1 MTALRVLV
9 RPLATSLVLGLAA
22 GAAAAETDD
31 PPFLRTEERAPCA
44 DHEPL
49 RRPFFGDLHVHT
61 TFSHD
66 ASTQGTRTR
75 PREVYAFARG
85 EPLGIQPFGEDGEPL
100 RTVQLSRPLDFAAV
114 TDHAELLGE
123 VHICETPGLVGHDSI
138 ACRLHRWWPRLSFFL
153 MNTHVSRGT
162 GERMGLCGP
171 EGARCREAA
180 LTPWREIQD
189 AAEATY
195 DRSPACRFT
204 TFVGYEWTASVVGRN
219 LHRNVIFRNRHAPA
233 LPASYYEA
241 PSPSAL
247 WEALGDEC
255 IEAEE
260 ACEALVI
267 PHNANLSAGLMWKL
281 EEGFTAAEARSRSRW
296 EPLVEVM
303 QHKGSSECWW
313 GPGAADEECAFEQ
326 LPFDSFRGK
335 FLPLLAHPPRREDT
349 VRWALGRG
357 LEAEA
362 ELGANPFRLG
372 QLASTDTHLGAA
384 GLVAEDAH
392 PGHGGAGAPSPDR
405 LPPGLP
411 DDVFFNPGGLAAVWA
426 EENSRDA
433 LFAALRRREV
443 YGTSGPRLVVRLF
456 AGWDYPEDLC
466 RGDDFAAA
474 GYAGGVPM
482 GGVLEGAPGAGA
494 SPSPAGAAPADA
506 GASAAAGSVDAPSPP
521 APTLAVWALRDPGSA
536 DDPGTPLERI
546 QIVEGWVEDGRARE
560 RVVDVAGAAGDRADS
575 LCAVWRDPDFDPE
588 APAYWYARVLEAPTP
603 RWHTYVCRAKGVD
616 CADPKSVGEGLEGC
630 CDPEVPDAIRERAW
644 TSPVWYVPR

>member
-1 MTALRVLV
+1 MPALRPLLPPLV
-9 RPLATSLVLGLAA
+9 ASLVLALGPGPGLAA
-22 GAAAAETDD
+22 ESRGAAGGS
-31 PPFLRTEERAPCA
+31 PPFARTEERAPCA
-44 DHEPL
+44 DREPH
-49 RRPFFGDLHVHT
+49 RRPFFGDLHVHSA
-61 TFSHD
+61 FSHD

-75 PREVYAFARG
+75 PREAYAFARG
-85 EPLGIQPFGEDGEPL
+85 EPLGIQPFDDDGRPL

-123 VHICETPGLVGHDSI
+123 VRICETPGLAGHDSI
-138 ACRLHRWWPRLSFFL
+138 VCRLHRWWPRLSFFL

-171 EGARCREAA
+171 DGARCREAA
-180 LTPWREIQD
+180 LTPWREIRE
-189 AAEATY
+189 AAEAAY

-204 TFVGYEWTASVVGRN
+204 TFVAYEWTASEMGIN
-219 LHRNVIFRNRHAPA
+219 LHRNVIFRNRRVPE

-241 PSPSAL
+241 SSPSAL
-247 WEALGDEC
+247 WEALREQC
-255 IEAEE
+255 EEAEGG
-260 ACEALVI
+260 CEALVI
-267 PHNANLSAGLMWKL
+267 PHNSNLSARLMWQL
-281 EEGFTAAEARSRSRW
+281 REGLTAADARERSRW

-313 GPGAADEECAFEQ
+313 GPGATDEQCAFEQ

-335 FLPLLAHPPRREDT
+335 FLSLLAHPPRREDT

-357 LEAEA
+357 LEVEA
-362 ELGANPFRLG
+362 ELGANPLRLG

-384 GLVAEDAH
+384 GRVAEEGH

-411 DDVFFNPGGLAAVWA
+411 DDAFFNPGGLAAVWA

-456 AGWDYPEDLC
+456 AGWDYPVDLC
-466 RGDDFAAA
+466 ARDGFAAA

-482 GGVLEGAPGAGA
+482 GGQLELPAGA
-494 SPSPAGAAPADA
+494 SAGPAGAA
-506 GASAAAGSVDAPSPP
+506 APSSDPDSRAP
-521 APTLAVWALRDPGSA
+521 ALAVWALRDPGTAGS
-536 DDPGTPLERI
+536 PGTPLERV
-546 QIVEGWVEDGRARE
+546 QIVKGWVAGGEARE
-560 RVVDVAGAAGDRADS
+560 RVIEVAGAQGRRADS

-588 APAYWYARVLEAPTP
+588 APAYWYARVLEAPSP

-616 CADPKSVGEGLEGC
+616 CADPATVGEDLEPC
-630 CDPEVPDAIRERAW
+630 CDPEVPDMVRERAW
-644 TSPVWYVPR
+644 TSPVWYTPR